1 MFSCTDQRGGNI
13 TKSAAATPGFV
24 VGHVSTVNIDGSY
37 KTIRQISQLNARF
50 KGLLV
55 AVIDFNFEVVF
66 HFDLHT
72 QESITTD
79 EPQSKERK

>member
-37 KTIRQISQLNARF
+37 NTISQLYYWFN
-50 KGLLV
+50 GLLV
-55 AVIDFNFEVVF
+55 VVTDFNFGVVF
-66 HFDLHT
+66 HFAQHI
-72 QESITTD
+72 QKRTT
-79 EPQSKERK
+79 EILQ

>member
-37 KTIRQISQLNARF
+37 NTNNTNNTVKC
-50 KGLLV
+50 
-55 AVIDFNFEVVF
+55 VV
-66 HFDLHT
+66 
-72 QESITTD
+72 Q
-79 EPQSKERK
+79 